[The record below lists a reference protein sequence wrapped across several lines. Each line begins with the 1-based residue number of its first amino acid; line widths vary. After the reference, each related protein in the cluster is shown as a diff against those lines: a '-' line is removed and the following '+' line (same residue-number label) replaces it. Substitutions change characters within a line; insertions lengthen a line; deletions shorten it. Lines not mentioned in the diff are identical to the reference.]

1 MTLSA
6 HLQGMDMPRL
16 NTLIP
21 GLGIIE
27 LRTRVLDT
35 RIMTGGNVVVADEAF
50 GAALHNVGKR
60 ANVLEAA
67 LVAPTFPGAAYE
79 AVT

>member
-27 LRTRVLDT
+27 LRSRVLDT
-35 RIMTGGNVVVADEAF
+35 RIMTGGNVVVADKAF
-50 GAALHNVGKR
+50 DAALHNIAKR

-67 LVAPTFPGAAYE
+67 LVAPTFSGAAYE

>member
-6 HLQGMDMPRL
+6 HLQGMHMPRL
-16 NTLIP
+16 NILIP

-27 LRTRVLDT
+27 LRNGLLDT
-35 RIMTGGNVVVADEAF
+35 RVMTGGNVVVADKAF
-50 GAALHNVGKR
+50 GAALHNVDKR

-67 LVAPTFPGAAYE
+67 LVAPTFPGAAYV